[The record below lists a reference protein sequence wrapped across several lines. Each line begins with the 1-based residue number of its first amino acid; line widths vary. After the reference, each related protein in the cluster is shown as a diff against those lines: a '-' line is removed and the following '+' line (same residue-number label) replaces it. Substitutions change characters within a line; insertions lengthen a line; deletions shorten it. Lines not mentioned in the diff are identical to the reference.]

1 VTALRAFV
9 TKARR
14 NCAAVNRSFVHRVRN
29 HVLYAARTAD
39 HRVTMADLTD
49 RRPVSEAG
57 NGPAELGPVQR
68 DCICLMRAPDGP
80 HIADCNARFKAKFF
94 GAWRAE
100 RFLFYGR

>member
-1 VTALRAFV
+1 M
-9 TKARR
+9 
-14 NCAAVNRSFVHRVRN
+14 
-29 HVLYAARTAD
+29 LYGTSEAD
-39 HRVTMADLTD
+39 HTVTMSDLTD
-49 RRPVSEAG
+49 KRPVSEAG

-68 DCICLMRAPDGP
+68 DCICLTRTPDGP